1 MSKYTTQVRY
11 ICEYYAGLAESEGGN
26 SVNDIISKSWDKI
39 FTDKFEIFQEDYR
52 QQICSKIL
60 KHYYTREISA
70 DSVGLWVL
78 WLNTRMCEIMPYYN
92 KLYSSELL
100 KFEPFDD
107 VNYTR
112 DNKNTIKSTGKTEN
126 NTTGNTTYTGSS
138 ETESNNKNLFSDTPQ
153 GGLDGVESNK
163 YLTNATID
171 TNNTEQNTNDKT
183 TSKSDSKT
191 EQEADTTENKNE
203 TIKGKMGTTSYSKM
217 LNEYRETFLNI
228 DMMVIN
234 ELKDLFILL
243 W

>member
-11 ICEYYAGLAESEGGN
+11 ICEYYAGLTDSEGGN
-26 SVNDIISKSWDKI
+26 SVNVIISKSWDKI
-39 FTDKFEIFQEDYR
+39 FTDKFEIFDEDYR

-92 KLYSSELL
+92 QLYNSELL
-100 KFEPFDD
+100 KFEPLED

-112 DNKNTIKSTGKTEN
+112 DNKNTINSTGKTEN

-171 TNNTEQNTNDKT
+171 TNNTEQNTSDKT

-191 EQEADTTENKNE
+191 EQQADTTENKNE
-203 TIKGKMGTTSYSKM
+203 TIKGKMGTSSYSKM
-217 LNEYRETFLNI
+217 LKEYRQTFLNI
-228 DMMVIN
+228 DMMIIN